1 MSAVRASL
9 TVYQRRFAVWLRHA
23 RMQGHLLPDVWRG
36 MFWVA
41 LSGVVFTLLNTLVR
55 AITLTMEPFESQFL
69 RYLCSVIIMVPLL
82 MRQGWRSY
90 WPVNLQGQ
98 LWRGAVHTLG
108 LMFWFT
114 ALPHL
119 GLADTTA
126 IGFTG
131 PIFIMLG
138 ASWFLGET
146 MRADRW
152 VAALF
157 GFAGVLVVI
166 APKLSGQGGWYPLIM
181 LASSPIFAASFLM
194 TKSLTR
200 TESPGV
206 IVLWQALSV
215 TVLSMPM
222 GLLHW
227 VAPTPLQWLGFAGAG
242 MLGALGHYLLTRGFR
257 ATDISATQ
265 SLRFLDLVW
274 AAVMGWLVFSDVP
287 SHTTLLGALVILAS
301 TIWIARR
308 EHRRHT
314 LTDTPP

>member
-1 MSAVRASL
+1 MLRSNFHL
-9 TVYQRRFAVWLRHA
+9 RRLHLRLRHA
-23 RMQGHLLPDVWRG
+23 RMQGHLLPEVWRG
-36 MFWVA
+36 MFWVT
-41 LSGVVFTLLNTLVR
+41 LSGLVFCLLNTLVR
-55 AITLTMEPFESQFL
+55 AITLTLDPFESQFL
-69 RYLCSVIIMVPLL
+69 RYLFSVVAMVPLVL
-82 MRQGWRSY
+82 RQGWRGY
-90 WPVNLQGQ
+90 RPVNFAGHW
-98 LWRGAVHTLG
+98 WRGAVHTLG

-138 ASWFLGET
+138 AAWFLGEK
-146 MRADRW
+146 MHADRW
-152 VAALF
+152 VAAAI

-166 APKLSGQGGWYPLIM
+166 APQLSGQGGWYPLIM

-200 TESPGV
+200 TENPGV

-215 TVLSMPM
+215 TLLSLPM
-222 GLLHW
+222 GLAHW
-227 VAPTPLQWLGFAGAG
+227 SNPAPWQWLGFATAG
-242 MLGALGHYLLTRGFR
+242 VLGSLAHYLLTRGFR

-274 AAVMGWLVFSDVP
+274 AALMGWVVFADVP
-287 SHTTLLGALVILAS
+287 SHSTLLGALVILAS
-301 TIWIARR
+301 TVWIARR
-308 EHRRHT
+308 EQLRR
-314 LTDTPP
+314 P

>member
-1 MSAVRASL
+1 MSLRFQHKLRRMSL
-9 TVYQRRFAVWLRHA
+9 RLRYA
-23 RMQGHLLPDVWRG
+23 RMQGHLLPEVWRG

-41 LSGVVFTLLNTLVR
+41 LSGVVFCLLNTLVR
-55 AITLTMEPFESQFL
+55 AITLTLDPFESQFL
-69 RYLCSVIIMVPLL
+69 RYLFSVVAMVPLVL
-82 MRQGWRSY
+82 RQGWRAY
-90 WPVNLQGQ
+90 VPVNLAGQ

-138 ASWFLGET
+138 AAWFLGEK
-146 MRADRW
+146 MHADRW

-166 APKLSGQGGWYPLIM
+166 APQLTGKGGWYPLVM

-200 TESPGV
+200 TEHPGV

-215 TVLSMPM
+215 TLLSLPM
-222 GLLHW
+222 GLMHW
-227 VAPTPLQWLGFAGAG
+227 NAPAPWQWLGFATAG
-242 MLGALGHYLLTRGFR
+242 VLGSLAHYLLTRGFR

-274 AAVMGWLVFSDVP
+274 AALMGWLVFADVP
-287 SHTTLLGALVILAS
+287 SHSTVLGALVILAS
-301 TIWIARR
+301 TVWIARR
-308 EHRRHT
+308 EQRRRS
-314 LTDTPP
+314 